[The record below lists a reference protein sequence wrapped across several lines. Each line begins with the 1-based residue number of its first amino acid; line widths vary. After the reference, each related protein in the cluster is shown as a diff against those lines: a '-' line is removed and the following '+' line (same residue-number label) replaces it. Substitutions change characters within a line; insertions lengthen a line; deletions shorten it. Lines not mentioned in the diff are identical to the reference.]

1 MTLHFSRK
9 QITYLVLAIV
19 FLVGVF
25 YLTYLLLVKPVKLK
39 VSQLENS
46 LKTEQRLLEV
56 ISDKRPNGIP
66 VISSTEIQ
74 KRIPVVPLVE
84 QIVMDV
90 QRAETLSESRVLNM
104 SYSQSEFTLIDETQ
118 PEGQQEATNTDNST
132 ETNQETIDNGTD
144 KQIEEAEIIDPV
156 LIDGLNQITVTIHVQ
171 SPNYEELEN
180 FLSALEHQ
188 TRITRVNSLSFTG
201 TPELVSVSQVAEQ
214 LVYDVTISTFYMPKY
229 TELAEEAPK
238 LTVPPPSN
246 KKNPLAPG
254 LEKKNENNQ

>member
-19 FLVGVF
+19 FIVGVF
-25 YLTYLLLVKPVKLK
+25 YLTYLLLVKPVKLNI
-39 VSQLENS
+39 SQLENS
-46 LKTEQRLLEV
+46 LETEQRLLDV
-56 ISDKRPNGIP
+56 ISNKRPNEVP

-74 KRIPVVPLVE
+74 KRIPVIPLVE

-90 QRAETLSESRVLNM
+90 QRAETLSESRVLRM
-104 SYSQSEFTLIDETQ
+104 SYSESEFTLIDETQ
-118 PEGQQEATNTDNST
+118 PEGQQEAANPDNST
-132 ETNQETIDNGTD
+132 ETKQETNDNGTD
-144 KQIEEAEIIDPV
+144 KQTEERETIDPE
-156 LIDGLNQITVTIHVQ
+156 LIDGLNQITVTLHVQ
-171 SPNYEELEN
+171 SPNFEELEK

-188 TRITRVNSLSFTG
+188 TRITSVNSLRFTG
-201 TPELVSVSQVAEQ
+201 TPELVSVDQVVEQ

-229 TELAEEAPK
+229 TELAKEAPK

-254 LEKKNENNQ
+254 LEKKDENNQ

>member
-9 QITYLVLAIV
+9 QVIFLILTLV
-19 FLVGVF
+19 FLFGVF
-25 YLTYLLLVKPVKLK
+25 YLTYFLLIKPVELK
-39 VSQLENS
+39 ISQLENS
-46 LKTEQRLLEV
+46 VKIEQQLLEV
-56 ISDKRPNGIP
+56 ISEKQTTEST

-74 KRIPVVPLVE
+74 KRIPVIPLVE

-90 QRAETLSESRVLNM
+90 GRAETLSESRVINM
-104 SYSQSEFTLIDETQ
+104 SYSESEFSLNAETQ
-118 PEGQQEATNTDNST
+118 TEEQPEAKNIENSAENNEGTNG
-132 ETNQETIDNGTD
+132 NG
-144 KQIEEAEIIDPV
+144 IEEQTEMVDPE
-156 LIDGLNQITVTIHVQ
+156 LIDGLNQITVTLHVE

-201 TPELVSVSQVAEQ
+201 TPELVSVEQVAEQ

-229 TELAEEAPK
+229 EELAADAPK

-254 LEKKNENNQ
+254 LEKKDEKNP

>member
-9 QITYLVLAIV
+9 QIIYLILAMV
-19 FLVGVF
+19 FLFGVF

-39 VSQLENS
+39 ISQLENS
-46 LKTEQRLLEV
+46 VQTEQKLLEL
-56 ISDKRPNGIP
+56 ISDKRPSEAP

-74 KRIPVVPLVE
+74 KRIPVIPLVE
-84 QIVMDV
+84 QIVLDV
-90 QRAETLSESRVLNM
+90 ERAETLSESRVIDM
-104 SYSQSEFTLIDETQ
+104 SYSENEFTLINEIQ
-118 PEGQQEATNTDNST
+118 PEKQEATNPDNAQENNPEPN
-132 ETNQETIDNGTD
+132 ETGIDEQTVA
-144 KQIEEAEIIDPV
+144 EEIVDPE
-156 LIDGLNQITVTIHVQ
+156 LIDGLNQITVSLHVQ
-171 SPNYEELEN
+171 SPNYEELEK

-201 TPELVSVSQVAEQ
+201 TPELVSVDQIAEH

-229 TELAEEAPK
+229 AELADEVPK

-254 LEKKNENNQ
+254 LEKKEENNQ